1 MRRYGARRVLRCF
14 IREERKA
21 QNFHLRRVCAQSR
34 ERLRILAGCAK
45 THGTFAFVNFRRR
58 EITSAREKRFVYF
71 VSRETW
77 RHEESIPH
85 TSSFAE
91 SQSTEFDND
100 GVGPRVV
107 RGISPRRDD
116 EPVRRF
122 RRD

>member
-21 QNFHLRRVCAQSR
+21 QIFRLRRVCAQSR

-58 EITSAREKRFVYF
+58 EITSTGEKRFVYF

-77 RHEESIPH
+77 RHEKSVANA
-85 TSSFAE
+85 SGVAK
-91 SQSTEFDND
+91 SQSIKPGDD
-100 GVGPRVV
+100 GMGSRVV
-107 RGISPRRDD
+107 CGTSPRRNDKS
-116 EPVRRF
+116 VR
-122 RRD
+122 

>member
-21 QNFHLRRVCAQSR
+21 QIFRLRRVCAQSR

-58 EITSAREKRFVYF
+58 EITSTGEKRFVYF

-85 TSSFAE
+85 ASSFAE

-100 GVGPRVV
+100 GVCPRVV